1 MSSLSFAG
9 DSTSYISIAS
19 SDNTRMGTG
28 DFTIEW
34 FQYQTD
40 ARTHPRIFQIGT
52 YPTAS
57 IGVSIELGTFYFWS
71 NAGIKALKAVGL
83 VKNTWTHFA
92 IVRSAGITTIYKNG
106 AVFISG
112 FSDTTN
118 YNSTMALLLGNE
130 TTRTNESAFGGY
142 MAYFHIIKGSAKYSA
157 PFPVPTAFPTT
168 TLNTVF
174 LIKADESIGSGITV
188 NNVGTVPLLPP
199 GFDTP
204 DPAPEPEPEPEQA
217 PEPTLIQRTF
227 KKPLFS
233 NNLVFYKSGS
243 GSSITGSF
251 GVTNYRAKARK
262 R

>member
-40 ARTHPRIFQIGT
+40 NQTHPRIFQIGT
-52 YPTAS
+52 YPTSS
-57 IGVSIELGTFYFWS
+57 IGVSIELGTFYVWS
-71 NAGIKALKAVGL
+71 NSGIKASKAVGSI
-83 VKNTWTHFA
+83 KNTWTHFA
-92 IVRSAGITTIYKNG
+92 LVRSAGITTVYKNG
-106 AVFISG
+106 AAFISG

-118 YNSTMALLLGNE
+118 YNSTLALLLGNE

-142 MAYFHIIKGSAKYSA
+142 MAYFHIIKGAAKYTA
-157 PFPVPTAFPTT
+157 PFSVPTVFPTAT
-168 TLNTVF
+168 VNTVF
-174 LIKADESIGSGITV
+174 LIKAEGSIGSGITV
-188 NNVGTVPLLPP
+188 SNVGTVALLPP
-199 GFDTP
+199 GFTA
-204 DPAPEPEPEPEQA
+204 PAPAQA
-217 PEPTLIQRTF
+217 PAPAPMLIQRTF

-243 GSSITGSF
+243 NSSVTGSA
-251 GVTNYRAKARK
+251 GVKNSRVKARK
-262 R
+262 T